1 MISDFDLLIG
11 TTAIANELI
20 MVSEN
25 TKEFNRIEKIKLE
38 NWVERH

>member
-25 TKEFNRIEKIKLE
+25 TKEFIRIEKIKLE

>member
-11 TTAIANELI
+11 TSSIVHDLI

-25 TKEFNRIEKIKLE
+25 LKEFNRIKNIKLE
-38 NWVERH
+38 NWVKR

>member
-20 MVSEN
+20 MVPEN
-25 TKEFNRIEKIKLE
+25 TKEFIRIEKIKLE